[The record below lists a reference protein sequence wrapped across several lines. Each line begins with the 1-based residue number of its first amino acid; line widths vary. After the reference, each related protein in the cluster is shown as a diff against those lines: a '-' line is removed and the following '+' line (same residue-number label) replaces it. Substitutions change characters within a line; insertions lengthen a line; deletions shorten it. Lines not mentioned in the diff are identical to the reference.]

1 MNIRWRVEL
10 SQDEREE
17 LTALLKSGR
26 HAVRKVKRAQILLA
40 ADDGVGDGEVAAR
53 VGAGGSTV
61 YRTKRRFVEGN
72 LELALVEAPRPGA
85 QRKLSGKEE
94 ALLIATAC
102 SAPPAGRARWTLELL
117 ADVMVA
123 LTEHE
128 GLSRETVRRRLA
140 ENALKPWRRDMWCV
154 PKVDAAYVAAMED
167 VLDLYGEP
175 PDPTRPVICF
185 DESPTQL
192 IGEVRA
198 PIPAEPGRLERFDFE
213 YKRNG
218 TVNLFIFLDVN
229 RPWRKVK
236 VTERRAA
243 ADFSQCMRELSD
255 VHFPEAEK
263 IRVVMDNLSTHS
275 PASLYNALPAPEA
288 RRILRRLEFHFTP
301 KHASW
306 LNMVEIEIGV
316 LRGQCLDR
324 RISSRDIL
332 EAEIAAWER
341 QRNDSAARIK
351 WMFTTE
357 KARHKLSRAYAIRP
371 PKNQSLQESIAH
383 LLTRPV
389 GRPPNRVQRYYASF
403 SYQAGSWDRKRRV
416 VAKMEWHPG
425 ELVPR
430 VGLDRFHRSSVTNL
444 SRPADRVVAFYNQR
458 GKAEQYIKEG
468 KNAIKW
474 TRLSCR
480 KFRDNK
486 VRLQLHALAYNL
498 ANFMRTLALPKEVEH
513 WSLTTL
519 REKLVKIGAK
529 VVRHGRYVTFQLAEV
544 AVPRSLFQKILGL
557 IDDLRRR
564 PVPA

>member
-1 MNIRWRVEL
+1 
-10 SQDEREE
+10 
-17 LTALLKSGR
+17 
-26 HAVRKVKRAQILLA
+26 
-40 ADDGVGDGEVAAR
+40 
-53 VGAGGSTV
+53 
-61 YRTKRRFVEGN
+61 
-72 LELALVEAPRPGA
+72 
-85 QRKLSGKEE
+85 
-94 ALLIATAC
+94 
-102 SAPPAGRARWTLELL
+102 
-117 ADVMVA
+117 
-123 LTEHE
+123 
-128 GLSRETVRRRLA
+128 
-140 ENALKPWRRDMWCV
+140 
-154 PKVDAAYVAAMED
+154 MED

-243 ADFSQCMRELSD
+243 ADFSQCMRERSD

-357 KARHKLSRAYAIRP
+357 KARHKLSRAY
-371 PKNQSLQESIAH
+371 PKPHLPIEDQPKESEPLCRTTSVPILTKVSQRACVLRFWGNDEDIGMH
-383 LLTRPV
+383 LAVSR
-389 GRPPNRVQRYYASF
+389 G
-403 SYQAGSWDRKRRV
+403 AGD
-416 VAKMEWHPG
+416 AG
-425 ELVPR
+425 R
-430 VGLDRFHRSSVTNL
+430 VGFWAEHAAEAGLAGT
-444 SRPADRVVAFYNQR
+444 DRV
-458 GKAEQYIKEG
+458 
-468 KNAIKW
+468 
-474 TRLSCR
+474 
-480 KFRDNK
+480 
-486 VRLQLHALAYNL
+486 
-498 ANFMRTLALPKEVEH
+498 
-513 WSLTTL
+513 
-519 REKLVKIGAK
+519 
-529 VVRHGRYVTFQLAEV
+529 
-544 AVPRSLFQKILGL
+544 AVG
-557 IDDLRRR
+557 
-564 PVPA
+564 